1 MERKALGVDLVYIF
15 RGGKIKVNDEIIVL
29 PPGTMIHVSKESKCI
44 GPTGYGIMRPFNA
57 TMNGELIQIGK
68 VETEEIANQF
78 AGPYLL
84 TEIDQCPDLFIV
96 TGIRYSRSEDDEISL
111 SNIRTSEAYSV
122 PGGDVNW
129 VLEQNKPLHSHF
141 FGFGI
146 LSRDTGD
153 HRRFSSLRTQSFMIV

>member
-1 MERKALGVDLVYIF
+1 MERTALGVDLVYVF
-15 RGGKIKVNDEIIVL
+15 RGGKIKVNDGLIVL

-57 TMNGELIQIGK
+57 TMNGELVQIGK
-68 VETEEIANQF
+68 VETEELANQF

-84 TEIDQCPDLFIV
+84 TDIDQCPNLFIA
-96 TGIRYSRSEDDEISL
+96 TGIRYSRSQDDEISL
-111 SNIRTSEAYSV
+111 SNIRTGEAYSIKD
-122 PGGDVNW
+122 GDVNW
-129 VLEQNKPLHSHF
+129 VLEQNKPLHSQL

-153 HRRFSSLRTQSFMIV
+153 HRRFSTLRTQSFTII